1 PQKVSGIVS
10 LNQHQLIGIYA
21 SPGQRRGIRCVGRVQ
36 PENGLSLPGDLL
48 HKREYQV
55 QLANATAVQQAFTQ
69 GTLGPAEPTKLVIQN
84 LIPRVLRRRGV
95 FLGLMTLPDT
105 GVLKQV
111 VE

>member
-1 PQKVSGIVS
+1 MVFP
-10 LNQHQLIGIYA
+10 
-21 SPGQRRGIRCVGRVQ
+21 C
-36 PENGLSLPGDLL
+36 GDLL
-48 HKREYQV
+48 HKRKYQM
-55 QLANATAVQQAFTQ
+55 QLANATAVQRAFTQ
-69 GTLGPAEPTKLVIQN
+69 GTLGPAEPTKLVIQS